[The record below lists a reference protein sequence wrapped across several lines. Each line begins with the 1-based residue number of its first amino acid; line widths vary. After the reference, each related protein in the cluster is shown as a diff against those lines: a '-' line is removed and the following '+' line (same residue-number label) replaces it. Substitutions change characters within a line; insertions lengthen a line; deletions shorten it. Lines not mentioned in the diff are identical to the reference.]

1 MEKQLIFEDT
11 PKIQEYMSRL
21 DNIKPLFQNVVDN
34 LENME
39 IDPVISDIYILVLT
53 FRQNNMS
60 EKQIQQYIENYLR
73 EKLVDKA
80 ENASIGGVKVS
91 RDKLLEMVELSDCK
105 VFVNSIYMLKDRL
118 YVYGDLELNLN
129 YYELIDKT
137 VSIKESAQDEI
148 TELYRVYATTD
159 KQYEIYL
166 IAKAVADKL
175 NELETNC
182 KHLLYK
188 IDKTSIS
195 DSFTF
200 LKLYNGT
207 WCVDSHFI
215 QSLL

>member
-11 PKIQEYMSRL
+11 QKIQEYINRL
-21 DNIKPLFQNVVDN
+21 EVIKPLFQNVVDN

-91 RDKLLEMVELSDCK
+91 RDKLLEMVELPDCK
-105 VFVNSIYMLKDRL
+105 VFVNAISVLKERSSG
-118 YVYGDLELNLN
+118 YVELNFN
-129 YYELIDKT
+129 YYELIDTT

-148 TELYRVYATTD
+148 TELYRVYAITD
-159 KQYEIYL
+159 KQIETYL

-175 NELETNC
+175 NELESNC

-195 DSFTF
+195 DSFSF
-200 LKLYNGT
+200 LKLHNGS